1 MRGNGGNKKGLN
13 ALSKIIK
20 EICIEHKLKSVIPA
34 QMQLVSL
41 TSYWMFSF
49 YSLESLASFWL
60 IPSHPTILP
69 TILPRAFSAQ
79 EAPGCAISSS

>member
-20 EICIEHKLKSVIPA
+20 EIRIERKLESVIPA

-49 YSLESLASFWL
+49 YSLKFLASFWL

-69 TILPRAFSAQ
+69 TILPKAFGTQ
-79 EAPGCAISSS
+79 EAPGCAVSSS